1 MFYIN
6 STVMKGPWNKL
17 ALTVRWLKPD
27 FQVEFPLELQ
37 PPLHMPIVFGPV
49 KSKKVGKSQPQPVG
63 DRGQTDQCNVCHLEV
78 SEAQRLV
85 CLYPR
90 CEAVSHVL
98 CLAETFTQTDEI
110 IPVQGLCPT
119 CGGEQLWGNLIR
131 KRRGCYEN
139 LDEEE
144 DFED

>member
-1 MFYIN
+1 M
-6 STVMKGPWNKL
+6 
-17 ALTVRWLKPD
+17 ALTIRWLKPE
-27 FQVEFPLELQ
+27 FQVDFPLQLQ

-49 KSKKVGKSQPQPVG
+49 KSKKVEKPPALPGSERDQA
-63 DRGQTDQCNVCHLEV
+63 DRCNVCQLVV
-78 SEAQRLV
+78 SEAERLV

-98 CLAETFTQTDEI
+98 CLAETFTQPDQI

-119 CGGEQLWGNLIR
+119 CGGEQLWGNLVR
-131 KRRGCYEN
+131 KRRGCFEN

-144 DFED
+144 EDFED